1 MQEETRDQVFQA
13 KVICRKNTPVGLW
26 VDRSAEMI
34 KDCTEA
40 EGGQG
45 NAPEP
50 DHAVE
55 KVLLK
60 MIVFFPIDGPRN
72 NESGKNKKNDNIVLS
87 VLRTDSAD
95 LPAKEPI
102 KISMTEKD
110 CDGCGKS

>member
-1 MQEETRDQVFQA
+1 
-13 KVICRKNTPVGLW
+13 
-26 VDRSAEMI
+26 MI

-45 NAPEP
+45 DAPEP
-50 DHAVE
+50 DHSVE
-55 KVLLK
+55 KVLLEV
-60 MIVFFPIDGPRN
+60 IILFVIDGPRN
-72 NESGKNKKNDNIVLS
+72 DKAGKDEENDNIVLS